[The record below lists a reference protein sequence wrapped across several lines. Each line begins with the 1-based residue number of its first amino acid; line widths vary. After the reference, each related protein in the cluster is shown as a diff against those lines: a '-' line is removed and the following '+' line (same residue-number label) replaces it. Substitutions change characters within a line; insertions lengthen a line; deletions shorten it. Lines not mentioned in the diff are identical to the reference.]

1 MTKLSKT
8 YQQMQTELD
17 ELVGLLRSQ
26 NVDIDISLKQYELAM
41 LLINEMEAYL
51 KTAKN
56 KVTKIKKDFSA

>member
-1 MTKLSKT
+1 
-8 YQQMQTELD
+8 MQTELD